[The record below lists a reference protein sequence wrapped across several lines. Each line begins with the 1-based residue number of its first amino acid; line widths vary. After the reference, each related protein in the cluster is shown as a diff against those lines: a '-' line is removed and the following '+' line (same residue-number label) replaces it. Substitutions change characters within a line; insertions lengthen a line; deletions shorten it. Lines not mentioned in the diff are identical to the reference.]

1 MNSASL
7 QPLTVDE
14 FLAWEERQEFKHE
27 FDGVGAVA
35 MTGGTAAHSIIQ
47 RNLTFQMTGR
57 LAGKPCQFFG
67 SDFKTRLARTVRYA
81 DGIVVC
87 SPVDLN
93 SLYVTDPVVIFEVPS
108 RSTAHIDLGAKN
120 REYEA
125 APSVQRYVILDQDD
139 VAATQFAR
147 VGGDWVGHIL
157 HREAVLSM
165 PEIDVDLPLAALYEG
180 MGL

>member
-1 MNSASL
+1 MNSALL
-7 QPLTVDE
+7 QLLTVDA
-14 FLAWEERQEFKHE
+14 FLEWEERQEVKHE
-27 FDGVGAVA
+27 FDGVAAIA

-47 RNLTFQMTGR
+47 RNLAIAVGGR

-67 SDFKTRLARTVRYA
+67 SDFKTRLAHTVRYA

-87 SPVDLN
+87 SKVDPA
-93 SLYVTDPVVIFEVPS
+93 SVYVTDPVVIFEVLN

-125 APSVQRYVILDQDD
+125 APSVRRYVILDQDA

-147 VGGDWVGHIL
+147 VGGDWVGRIL
-157 HREAVLSM
+157 RRDAVLDM
-165 PEIDVDLPLAALYEG
+165 PEIGIELPLSDLYQG
-180 MGL
+180 IDL